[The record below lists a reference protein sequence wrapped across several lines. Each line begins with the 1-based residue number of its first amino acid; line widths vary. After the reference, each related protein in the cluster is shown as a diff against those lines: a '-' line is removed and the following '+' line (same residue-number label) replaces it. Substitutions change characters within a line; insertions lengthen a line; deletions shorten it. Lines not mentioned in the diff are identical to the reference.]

1 MGINISEIPMLA
13 KGTDYFEGGLAI
25 VGEQGP
31 ELVSMP
37 RGSKVTP
44 NDKTMDI
51 LGSNRNMELKLFVD
65 GREFARAL
73 APFTGEESAS
83 FNLRTG
89 LGGAY

>member
-13 KGTDYFEGGLAI
+13 KGTDYFQGGLAI

-44 NDKTMDI
+44 NSETERMLNGLSLNIENFYNNREDDI
-51 LGSNRNMELKLFVD
+51 QKIAEKLGIYIR
-65 GREFARAL
+65 RE
-73 APFTGEESAS
+73 
-83 FNLRTG
+83 G
-89 LGGAY
+89 LV

>member
-1 MGINISEIPMLA
+1 ME
-13 KGTDYFEGGLAI
+13 E
-25 VGEQGP
+25 GP

-37 RGSKVTP
+37 RGAQVTP
-44 NDKTMDI
+44 NSKTMDM
-51 LGSNRNMELKLFVD
+51 LNNSSNRKMELKLFVD